1 MQNNQYHSQKYS
13 YQISQGPSR
22 VNGGNWIVASV
33 VSGTILLAALV
44 ALALILIINGA
55 NKNSDYAKNTNGPSV
70 ANSPAIGSTV
80 TTGAADYTLPVSPL
94 ATRITL
100 NQADDRQ
107 ITESLKK
114 FGFKNGRYEI
124 YKIDLNTNIS
134 AMGNVKNF
142 YYLELQKL
150 DWKYGEARSGVADSV
165 DIYEKGHLAT
175 YVMPFIA
182 GYDVSDSKYS
192 YAGIKNGDGLL
203 LVMTGEYDGIKQTP
217 TSVFQNT
224 DPVTTPKSGSK

>member
-1 MQNNQYHSQKYS
+1 MQTDQYHSQKYY

-22 VNGGNWIVASV
+22 ANGGNWIVTGV
-33 VSGTILLAALV
+33 VIGTILLATLV
-44 ALALILIINGA
+44 SLALILIINGA
-55 NKNSDYAKNTNGPSV
+55 NKNYDYAKNATVPTI
-70 ANSPAIGSTV
+70 ANSPAIGGKV

-100 NQADDRQ
+100 NRADDRQ

-124 YKIDLNTNIS
+124 YKVDLNTNIS
-134 AMGNVKNF
+134 AIGNVKNF

-150 DWKYGEARSGVADSV
+150 GWKYSEARSGVADSV

-175 YVMPFIA
+175 YVMPFIV

-192 YAGIKNGDGLL
+192 YAGIKSGDAVI
-203 LVMTGEYDGIKQTP
+203 LVMTGEYDDLKPAP
-217 TSVFQNT
+217 TSIFQDTN
-224 DPVTTPKSGSK
+224 S